1 MKNLIQ
7 IGNDFYTHAQIA
19 LYNKRHELGVQS
31 KEDIRNGRV
40 SFKEGSL
47 YLRQLITAHAGI
59 KEYIQDSMDK
69 SVGITNINKG
79 VIPEGYNMAVEN
91 IFLGYATRPLATTDD
106 PLEINDYSNLAANA
120 HATLRNAE
128 LKFLVGNQPIMPPMP
143 VSQLLTLAA
152 QDKHI
157 KEAGM
162 MLDNPPILKAGD
174 RFQIAIEYP
183 TAMPATEN
191 HFIELILTGPLL
203 G

>member
-7 IGNDFYTHAQIA
+7 IGRDFYTPAQIA

-31 KEDIRNGRV
+31 KEDIRNGQV
-40 SFKEGSL
+40 TFKEGCL
-47 YLRQLITAHAGI
+47 YFRQVITAHAGI
-59 KEYIQDSMDK
+59 QEYIQDNMDK

-91 IFLGYATRPLATTDD
+91 IFLGYATKLLGQNDPLAV
-106 PLEINDYSNLAANA
+106 NDFSNLASNA

-128 LKFLVGNQPIMPPMP
+128 LKFLVGNQPIMPPVP

-152 QDKHI
+152 LDKHI
-157 KEAGM
+157 KDAGM

-174 RFQIAIEYP
+174 KFQIAIEYP
-183 TAMPATEN
+183 AAMPATEE
-191 HFIELILTGPLL
+191 HFIEVILTGPLL